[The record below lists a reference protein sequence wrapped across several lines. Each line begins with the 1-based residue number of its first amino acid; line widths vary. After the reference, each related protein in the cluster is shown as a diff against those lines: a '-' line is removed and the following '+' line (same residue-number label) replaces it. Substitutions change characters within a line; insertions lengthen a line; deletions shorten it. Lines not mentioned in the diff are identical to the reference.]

1 MQVCP
6 PFERPFPEE
15 CKVRGVAKRLIM
27 ATSGGFIATD
37 RGNTRRP
44 GASFLRA
51 LALTGKDRPKVCF
64 VMTAAGDDSAYLT
77 MSYEALSNYSCD
89 VTHLSLFTQPNAD
102 VEERICGSDLV
113 WVGGGSVAN
122 LLALWALHGVDHA
135 MRQAW
140 EKGTILA
147 GVSAG
152 SICWHVGGTTD
163 SFGPTLRPITNGL
176 ALLPYGNGVHYDSEK
191 QRRPLLHSLVDNGTL
206 PLSFATD
213 DGVGILYEGTTPIEV
228 VSDLPP
234 SSGTAAAYR
243 VEKIGADVIE
253 TRLPV
258 GPILLNG

>member
-1 MQVCP
+1 LDTPHHCAMQVCP

-147 GVSAG
+147 GVSAAR
-152 SICWHVGGTTD
+152 SQMAWHYFHTETACITTARNNAD
-163 SFGPTLRPITNGL
+163 RYCTHWLITGRCRFRLLRMMEL
-176 ALLPYGNGVHYDSEK
+176 ASCMKE
-191 QRRPLLHSLVDNGTL
+191 QRRS
-206 PLSFATD
+206 
-213 DGVGILYEGTTPIEV
+213 
-228 VSDLPP
+228 
-234 SSGTAAAYR
+234 R
-243 VEKIGADVIE
+243 
-253 TRLPV
+253 
-258 GPILLNG
+258 